1 MTPKR
6 SPSTKGKRYPS
17 RALSPDEVR
26 LLIKRIPDRR
36 PTGKRNKALF
46 YLMYAGGIRIS
57 EALALKVSDIDMK
70 TGIVFI
76 GHGKGDKKRNVAVN
90 DSALNLIEKWIKVRR
105 SLGIKKGPLFCSHT
119 KGRMGRPLASQYV
132 REALKRAATRAG
144 LEGRV
149 TPHAFRHGWAVAA
162 MRGNVALNII
172 QKQLGHSSLAT
183 TTRYL
188 DHISD
193 DDLKKAAGVIEEL

>member
-6 SPSTKGKRYPS
+6 STSTKGRRYAS

-36 PTGKRNKALF
+36 PTGKRNRALF

-76 GHGKGDKKRNVAVN
+76 ENGKGDKKRNVAVN
-90 DSALNLIEKWIKVRR
+90 ESALNLIEKWVKCRR
-105 SLGIKKGPLFCSHT
+105 KLNIKKGPLFCSHT
-119 KGRMGRPLASQYV
+119 KGCMGKPLASQYV
-132 REALKRAATRAG
+132 RIALKRAATRAG
-144 LEGRV
+144 LDGRV

-162 MRGNVALNII
+162 MRGAVPLNTI
-172 QKQLGHSSLAT
+172 QKQLGHSSLET
-183 TTRYL
+183 TARYL
-188 DHISD
+188 DHIND
-193 DDLKKAAGVIEEL
+193 DDLRKASGVIEEL